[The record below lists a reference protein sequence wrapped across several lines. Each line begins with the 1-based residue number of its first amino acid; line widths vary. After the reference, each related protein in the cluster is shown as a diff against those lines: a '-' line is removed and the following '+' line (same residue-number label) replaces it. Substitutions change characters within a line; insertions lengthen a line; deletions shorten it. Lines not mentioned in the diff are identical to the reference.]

1 MKSDQRSPVIVKK
14 FNKTITTKVDLKSPE
29 VFDRYISSPTY
40 VASPSAVVKKA
51 KVVTPTQIKKLSENM
66 ELLFDSLKKVYTD
79 IDEEPVPR
87 QRSSS
92 SSRHNVPIVIARS
105 SRNKGRTS
113 VNQGLE
119 MACRTT
125 TSKQRGHPQGAI
137 VSKFDL
143 NSNTTSF
150 LERL

>member
-1 MKSDQRSPVIVKK
+1 
-14 FNKTITTKVDLKSPE
+14 LKSPE

-40 VASPSAVVKKA
+40 VASPSAIVNKA

-79 IDEEPVPR
+79 IDKEPVPR

-105 SRNKGRTS
+105 SHIKHRTS
-113 VNQGLE
+113 VNQGL
-119 MACRTT
+119 
-125 TSKQRGHPQGAI
+125 
-137 VSKFDL
+137 
-143 NSNTTSF
+143 
-150 LERL
+150 